1 MQVFKCSFAQNPTKQ
16 WMQIFTVGLLLAAI
30 TACGFQLRGAA
41 NLPFK
46 TLYIQGK
53 KLTISRELAQNFK
66 TNGIQVLDSAT
77 GAELI
82 LELVNERNEKRILSL
97 SGGGL
102 VREFELL
109 YTAEFRTRGTDN
121 PIFGPV
127 QSVQLRR
134 DFSYNDNAL
143 LGKAEEE
150 ERLNNDM
157 RKDAAREILRRLSA
171 LDVKK
176 QVQE

>member
-1 MQVFKCSFAQNPTKQ
+1 MQLFS
-16 WMQIFTVGLLLAAI
+16 VGLLLAAI
-30 TACGFQLRGAA
+30 TACGFQLRGVA
-41 NLPFK
+41 NLSFK
-46 TLYIQGK
+46 SLHIQGK
-53 KLTISRELAQNFK
+53 KLTISRDLAQNFK
-66 TNGIQVLDSAT
+66 TNGIKVLDSVE
-77 GAELI
+77 GAELV
-82 LELVNERNEKRILSL
+82 LDLVSERNEKRILSL

-109 YTAEFRTRGTDN
+109 YTASFRTRGADS
-121 PIFGPV
+121 PLFSPV